1 MKTFEIFGSLKFD
14 AWYLVFYVSYFEIL
28 KFWVIA
34 LNISKIYLVRE
45 HFSNSQI
52 IKIQYWLQKWRLP
65 FFQEQDIDNIHLCAL
80 LKQFL

>member
-14 AWYLVFYVSYFEIL
+14 AWYLVFYVEIL
-28 KFWVIA
+28 KFWIIA

-65 FFQEQDIDNIHLCAL
+65 FFQEQNIDNIHLCAL